1 MAVLTLPLMTSGSAG
16 SLCLLRFHNGFGF
29 VYAAG
34 GQEGGEML
42 FVMVEV
48 LGGCI
53 TFCAFSVAGFKF
65 WEDLKSLFAL
75 GMSRPVLWFH

>member
-1 MAVLTLPLMTSGSAG
+1 MTSGSAG

-29 VYAAG
+29 VYGAG

-48 LGGCI
+48 LGGCM
-53 TFCAFSVAGFKF
+53 TFCAFSVAGVKF
-65 WEDLKSLFAL
+65 
-75 GMSRPVLWFH
+75 